1 MKEDFIMAKNS
12 YGELYFIGPCNFNCY
27 FCLGREMYL
36 LQKDTTNM
44 LRTHYSEWDGFYE
57 WIDELKQ
64 DGITKI
70 YLSSTNTEPTL
81 YKYLDELVDL
91 LQETHGFKV
100 GIRSNASTLTPRN
113 IGPVLKMNEEI
124 SLSLQ
129 SFTAETFTQITGKP
143 LRFDVFKTL
152 DLFRQANKTIRC
164 TIVVNQYNFK
174 EVISMLETL
183 SAYTDVIEYVQLRKF
198 YKYDIKDLA
207 DEEVNAWN
215 YVKEKITAFDHVG
228 NYYES
233 PIYAV
238 NDLSVSLWE
247 TVFSENS
254 IRPNNYW
261 VNGVKTKKTLLVEGY
276 DDGRKQ
282 LKK

>member
-44 LRTHYSEWDGFYE
+44 LRTHFSEWDGFYE

-207 DEEVNAWN
+207 DEEVDAWH
-215 YVKEKITAFDHVG
+215 YVKEKITAFDLVG

-238 NDLSVSLWE
+238 NNLSVSL
-247 TVFSENS
+247 
-254 IRPNNYW
+254 
-261 VNGVKTKKTLLVEGY
+261 
-276 DDGRKQ
+276 
-282 LKK
+282 

>member
-1 MKEDFIMAKNS
+1 
-12 YGELYFIGPCNFNCY
+12 
-27 FCLGREMYL
+27 
-36 LQKDTTNM
+36 M
-44 LRTHYSEWDGFYE
+44 LRTHFYK

-70 YLSSTNTEPTL
+70 YLSSTNTESTL

-100 GIRSNASTLTPRN
+100 SIRSNASTLAPR
-113 IGPVLKMNEEI
+113 
-124 SLSLQ
+124 
-129 SFTAETFTQITGKP
+129 
-143 LRFDVFKTL
+143 
-152 DLFRQANKTIRC
+152 NKTIRC

-207 DEEVNAWN
+207 DEEVDAWN
-215 YVKEKITAFDHVG
+215 YVKEKLTAFDLVG

-238 NDLSVSLWE
+238 NNLSVSLWE

-276 DDGRKQ
+276 DDGQKQ

>member
-1 MKEDFIMAKNS
+1 
-12 YGELYFIGPCNFNCY
+12 
-27 FCLGREMYL
+27 
-36 LQKDTTNM
+36 M
-44 LRTHYSEWDGFYE
+44 LRTHFSEWDGFYE

-100 GIRSNASTLTPRN
+100 GIRSNAST
-113 IGPVLKMNEEI
+113 
-124 SLSLQ
+124 
-129 SFTAETFTQITGKP
+129 FTAETFTQITGKP

-183 SAYTDVIEYVQLRKF
+183 STYTDVIEYVQLRKF

-207 DEEVNAWN
+207 DEEVDAWN
-215 YVKEKITAFDHVG
+215 YVKEKITAFDLVG

-238 NDLSVSLWE
+238 NNLSVSLWE

>member
-1 MKEDFIMAKNS
+1 
-12 YGELYFIGPCNFNCY
+12 
-27 FCLGREMYL
+27 MYL

-44 LRTHYSEWDGFYE
+44 LRTHYSEWDGFYD

-207 DEEVNAWN
+207 DEEVDAWN
-215 YVKEKITAFDHVG
+215 YVKDKITAFDHVG

-238 NDLSVSLWE
+238 NNLSVSLWE
-247 TVFSENS
+247 TVFSADS